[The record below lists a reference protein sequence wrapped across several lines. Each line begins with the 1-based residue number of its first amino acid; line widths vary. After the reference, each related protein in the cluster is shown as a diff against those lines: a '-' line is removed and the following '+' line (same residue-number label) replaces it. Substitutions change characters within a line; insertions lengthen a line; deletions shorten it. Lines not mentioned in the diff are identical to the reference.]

1 MTPASSISSNGMP
14 ASKTSVRNSTITPT
28 LLESSNGDD
37 VGQEG
42 LRVAKAY
49 DVERTHS
56 SDYILRSG
64 FAGGLAGVLTF
75 IGARQAKSIIAPL
88 DRVKILFQT
97 SSPEFAKYSGTRL
110 GVWRAAHKIY
120 SQNGILG
127 LFQGHSATLLRIF
140 PYAAIKFVVYEQVRS
155 VLISRPEQ
163 ETNVRRVLSGSL
175 AGVSSVFFT
184 YPLELIRVRL
194 AYETRKDQRASFVRI
209 CTQILNEGRPAPSST
224 SGGRRIRNLR
234 GLHNFYRGFSPTVL
248 GMLPY
253 AGVSFW
259 THDTIHDIFRSQ
271 LLAPYAV
278 ADGSL
283 SSDRHVPLTVWAQL
297 TAGGLAGMVSQ
308 TASYPL
314 EVVRRRMQVG
324 GTLKEKKFPGIW
336 TTARVIW
343 FEHGFRGFFVGLTI
357 GYIKVIP
364 MVSCS
369 FFVYERMKIVLGI

>member
-1 MTPASSISSNGMP
+1 MPISDTKVK
-14 ASKTSVRNSTITPT
+14 A
-28 LLESSNGDD
+28 LLESTNGDD
-37 VGQEG
+37 AGHHEG
-42 LRVAKAY
+42 LRVAKTY
-49 DVERTHS
+49 DVGRTHS
-56 SDYILRSG
+56 SEYILRSG
-64 FAGGLAGVLTF
+64 FAGGVAGC
-75 IGARQAKSIIAPL
+75 AAKSIIAPL

-97 SSPEFAKYSGTRL
+97 SSPEFAKYAGARM
-110 GVWRAAHKIY
+110 GVWRAAHEIY
-120 SQNGILG
+120 SQRGLLG

-140 PYAAIKFVVYEQVRS
+140 PYAAIKFVVYEQIRS

-163 ETNVRRVLSGSL
+163 ETNVRRVVSGSL
-175 AGVSSVFFT
+175 AGVTSVFFT

-194 AYETRKDQRASFVRI
+194 AYETRTDQRASFVRT
-209 CTQILNEGRPAPSST
+209 CKQILAEGRAASSAT
-224 SGGRRIRNLR
+224 SGSVEGSWVRNLR

-259 THDTIHDIFRSQ
+259 THDTIHDIFRSK

-278 ADGSL
+278 SDGTA

-324 GTLKEKKFPGIW
+324 GTMKEKKFASIW
-336 TTARVIW
+336 STARVIW
-343 FEHGFRGFFVGLTI
+343 LEHGFRGFFVGLTI

-369 FFVYERMKIVLGI
+369 FFVYERMKILLGI